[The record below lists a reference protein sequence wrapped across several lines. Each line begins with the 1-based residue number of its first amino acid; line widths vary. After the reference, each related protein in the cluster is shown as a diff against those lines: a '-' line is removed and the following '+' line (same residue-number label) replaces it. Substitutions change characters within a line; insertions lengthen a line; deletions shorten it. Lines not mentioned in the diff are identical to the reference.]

1 MKALMKALMKQPPT
15 STRRPGLGGAPSA
28 ASEAGPRKTHSVL
41 TVLGGTVVHD
51 TGAVH
56 QERGRPCAD
65 D

>member
-1 MKALMKALMKQPPT
+1 MKHPPT
-15 STRRPGLGGAPSA
+15 PTRRPVHTGGAPA
-28 ASEAGPRKTHSVL
+28 AVSDADQRKIHSVL
-41 TVLGGTVVHD
+41 TVLAGTVVHD

>member
-1 MKALMKALMKQPPT
+1 MKHPPT
-15 STRRPGLGGAPSA
+15 PPRRPVLFGGAPA
-28 ASEAGPRKTHSVL
+28 AVSDADPRKIPSVL